1 MMRSAIRQV
10 SILAFAL
17 CSACTRF
24 DNPIVGE
31 AGPALDS
38 AVVGSWE
45 FKNDKGTMRADIV
58 NVDGAGRLVTT
69 MLERGKPPEI
79 DEYRFITATLEQMKF
94 ASIRSLGHPDA
105 SWLLFRYELPSPDV
119 LVVYGDDPGFWRE
132 SVNNRQIA
140 GSVEQKDRLSVTT
153 VTASE
158 SELRAF
164 VLGYGSVIFNDD
176 EPKELRRVPVR

>member
-1 MMRSAIRQV
+1 MMRSAIRLV
-10 SILAFAL
+10 SILALAL

-24 DNPIVGE
+24 DNPIVGK

-38 AVVGSWE
+38 AVVGRWE

-58 NVDGAGRLVTT
+58 NVGGVGHLVTT

-79 DEYRFITATLEQMKF
+79 DEYRLITATLEQMKF

-105 SWLLFRYELPSPDV
+105 SWVLFRYELPSPD
-119 LVVYGDDPGFWRE
+119 LMVVYGDDPHFWRE
-132 SVNNRQIA
+132 SVSNQQIA

-158 SELRAF
+158 AEMRAC

-176 EPKELRRVPVR
+176 DPKELRRVPAR